1 MSMDPQNSLTA
12 IELADALGITPQ
24 ALHKYCKQNSLEGS
38 VNRRKYYLPPEM
50 VRRLAELRGLPRKKG
65 IFATHLVKG
74 GVGKTTLTSAVAT
87 RASAYGHKV
96 LMIDLDQQGNLGA
109 SIGYVA
115 KLKQNPTLFDLY
127 LGTFNGNRLQA
138 KDVVV
143 PLNPFL
149 HLIPANLHN
158 AGLDIAI
165 IQNSDNLGTLLHR
178 LLAPIAG
185 DYDLI
190 FLDCPPSLSP
200 VTRAACLYAGHIVLP
215 ITPDQFALDG
225 LDYTVEHLVKL
236 YEKFPHEPELHIVI
250 NKFDA
255 RSKLSFGVLDSI
267 QKNYSDALCESY
279 IGINK
284 DIDNAHAQRVNIWG
298 YSTRKTVIK
307 EDIDNLVRELLDL
320 ASWKQSAITSQGK
333 QTTALATPPPMMSS
347 ESTEGETGGTH
358 AR

>member
-1 MSMDPQNSLTA
+1 MTESPNSLTA
-12 IELADALGITPQ
+12 IELADVLGITPQ
-24 ALHKYCKQNSLEGS
+24 ALHKYCKQNGLEGS
-38 VNRRKYYLPPEM
+38 VRRRKYYLSTEM
-50 VRRLAELRGLPRKKG
+50 VRRLAELRGLPLKKG
-65 IFATHLVKG
+65 VFAAHLVKG
-74 GVGKTTLTSAVAT
+74 GVGKTTLTSAIAT

-109 SIGYVA
+109 SVGYVA
-115 KLKQNPTLFDLY
+115 KLKRDPTLFDLY

-143 PLNPFL
+143 PLGPFL

-158 AGLDIAI
+158 AGMDIAI

-178 LLAPIAG
+178 LLAPIASN
-185 DYDLI
+185 YDLI

-200 VTRAACLYAGHIVLP
+200 VTRAASLYANHIVLP

-225 LDYTVEHLVKL
+225 LDYTIEHLIKL
-236 YEKFPHEPELHIVI
+236 YEKYPHESDLHVVI

-255 RSKLSFGVLDSI
+255 RSKLSFGVLNNI
-267 QKNYSDALCESY
+267 QKNYSSALCESY
-279 IGINK
+279 VGINK

-298 YSTRKTVIK
+298 YSSRKSGIK

-320 ASWKQSAITSQGK
+320 SGWKAATAVQGK
-333 QTTALATPPPMMSS
+333 QTSSVTPTTALTP
-347 ESTEGETGGTH
+347 ETIEVEERGTH
-358 AR
+358 AG